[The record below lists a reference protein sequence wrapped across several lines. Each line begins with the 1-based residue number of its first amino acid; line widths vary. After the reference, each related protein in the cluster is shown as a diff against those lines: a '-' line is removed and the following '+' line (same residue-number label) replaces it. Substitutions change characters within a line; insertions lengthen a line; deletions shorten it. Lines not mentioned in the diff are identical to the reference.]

1 MRMFISMY
9 TAGQPYNVGL
19 FAAHEAL
26 LAEYDT
32 PASAGVIAPPAHA
45 EPSPAATA
53 AAVAVLS
60 PAAADTERRDD
71 KKRRKPTVQDVFNQ
85 DDDGSDG
92 PRKRKLGQ

>member
-1 MRMFISMY
+1 MFTSMY
-9 TAGQPYNVGL
+9 TAGQSHNVGL

-60 PAAADTERRDD
+60 PAAAADTERRDD